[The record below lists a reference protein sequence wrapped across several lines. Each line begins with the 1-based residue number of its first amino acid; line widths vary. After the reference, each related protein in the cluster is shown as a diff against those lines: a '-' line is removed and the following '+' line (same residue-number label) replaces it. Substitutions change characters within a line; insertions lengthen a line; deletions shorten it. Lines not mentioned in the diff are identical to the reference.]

1 MPMYSAGGPAMM
13 GGGGGNTSGIRDAI
27 TQALMNVQNPQP
39 RTEVPGAQPGMP
51 GMGAPPAPGG
61 IPPGVTQP
69 PGMPGAGGGMSAS
82 MPPPGGVM
90 PPAAPG
96 MPPNQLPPAMPGGAP
111 VGPPPRV
118 PNMVGQAPI
127 DPTLGTQLPGG
138 PGQLGPY

>member
-13 GGGGGNTSGIRDAI
+13 GGGGGNTSGVRDAI
-27 TQALMNVQNPQP
+27 TQALMNVQSPQP
-39 RTEVPGAQPGMP
+39 RTEMPGAQPGMP

-61 IPPGVTQP
+61 VPPGVTSP

-90 PPAAPG
+90 PPPMAAG
-96 MPPNQLPPAMPGGAP
+96 QTPPPMPGGAP

-127 DPTLGTQLPGG
+127 DPTLGTQMPGG
-138 PGQLGPY
+138 PGQLGRY